1 MKNISKSVRIF
12 IKKGYGK
19 ICILG
24 ILFFLARVVVSTV
37 ADVIPRNDYMEFNNY
52 DDFHLYGILHGTGLL
67 LQNIAFALF
76 SVSMFY
82 GALTNESLSKEAK
95 RSLVIVSGIVMAAL
109 VLANRLMFLSS

>member
-1 MKNISKSVRIF
+1 MKYISKSVRIF

-37 ADVIPRNDYMEFNNY
+37 ADAIPRNY

-95 RSLVIVSGIVMAAL
+95 RSLLIVSGIGMAAL
-109 VLANRLMFLSS
+109 VLANRLMFIGF